1 MRFRIPIGAFVF
13 LAVQSIALHGVSAF
27 DDAQYPDLG
36 GQWQRSPPPASVS
49 GQRPFDPD
57 KPAGRAQ
64 HAPLTPEYQTTFDAS
79 LADQAAGG
87 QGLWPAARC
96 LPIGMPSMMTLS
108 RPTEII
114 ILPEV
119 TYILI
124 DYISDSHRRI
134 FTDGREWP
142 ADVEPSFDGYSIG
155 NWLDTDGDGH
165 FDTLEVET
173 RHLKGP
179 RAFESSG
186 MPLHKDNQTIIKER
200 LYLDKLNRD
209 ILHNDMTVVDHALTR
224 PWTVAKTYARDR
236 PHYPD

>member
-1 MRFRIPIGAFVF
+1 
-13 LAVQSIALHGVSAF
+13 
-27 DDAQYPDLG
+27 
-36 GQWQRSPPPASVS
+36 
-49 GQRPFDPD
+49 
-57 KPAGRAQ
+57 
-64 HAPLTPEYQTTFDAS
+64 
-79 LADQAAGG
+79 
-87 QGLWPAARC
+87 
-96 LPIGMPSMMTLS
+96 MPGMMTLS

-124 DYISDSHRRI
+124 DYIRDLHRRI

-142 ADVEPSFDGYSIG
+142 ADIEPSFDGYSIG
-155 NWLDTDGDGH
+155 KWLDTDGDGR

-186 MPLHKDNQTIIKER
+186 LPLHKDNQTIIKER
-200 LYLDKLNRD
+200 IYLDKLNPD

-224 PWTVAKTYARDR
+224 PWTVAKRYTRDKPR
-236 PHYPD
+236 YPDWPEEICTQNNPLIFIGHEMYYRSGDGHLMPTKKGPAPPDLRYFNQSHQ